1 MNSKDY
7 IHRMLY
13 LSQLKKDYLE
23 QCLSKEQEPD
33 YELIHVIS
41 IIESNQ
47 NSNLDL
53 TLVKATSLQLIL
65 PLLKVNYPINR
76 SRQCQNHIDQ
86 ITITSQ
92 QAQQLKDLLPQFIE
106 DSNLD
111 IQIRKK
117 IPQLDLNQINSS
129 TTNLIQSSQRQ
140 NKLQKS
146 PSQYQFNTDRL
157 QNPQSTT
164 RIKKQ
169 LLPTPINQQPQPKSP
184 NTKIVNVKL
193 KKQHTEVV
201 GKSLTHKKRLQLQSH
216 EDLNRKISSHS
227 FTKHK
232 NTSSSPINETTNIQ
246 RQISQYTTCQPQLK
260 TNSSGANIQIKALL
274 ESQQTSKTPNN
285 NTINSNDQNA
295 DISIHLKNL
304 ISFCNQSIL
313 KKNQECYSSKKDL
326 STQQTNSSILQIKE
340 NKENNQ
346 PIKKSTP
353 LLKPTEHTM
362 IKLTELTEEDNPE
375 TARFNSEDDV
385 RKLTNFNSKGL
396 QKLLQS
402 KTNQLSEQSSTQSLL
417 SLFQRK

>member
-33 YELIHVIS
+33 YELLHVIS

-53 TLVKATSLQLIL
+53 TLVKATSLLLIL
-65 PLLKVNYPINR
+65 PLIK
-76 SRQCQNHIDQ
+76 CQNHIDQ

-92 QAQQLKDLLPQFIE
+92 QAQQLKDILPQFIE
-106 DSNLD
+106 ESNLD

-129 TTNLIQSSQRQ
+129 TSNLIQSSQRQ

-169 LLPTPINQQPQPKSP
+169 LLPTTITQQTQPKSP

-216 EDLNRKISSHS
+216 EDLNRKVSSHS

-246 RQISQYTTCQPQLK
+246 RQVSQYATGQPQLK
-260 TNSSGANIQIKALL
+260 SNSSNANIQIKALL
-274 ESQQTSKTPNN
+274 ESQQSQKTL
-285 NTINSNDQNA
+285 NTTVNPSDQNA

-313 KKNQECYSSKKDL
+313 KKNQECYNSKKDL
-326 STQQTNSSILQIKE
+326 STQQTNSSILQIKD
-340 NKENNQ
+340 NKENTQ

-353 LLKPTEHTM
+353 LLKATEHTM
-362 IKLTELTEEDNPE
+362 IKLTELSEEDNPE
-375 TARFNSEDDV
+375 TARFNSDDDV
-385 RKLTNFNSKGL
+385 RKMTNFNSKGL

>member
-53 TLVKATSLQLIL
+53 TLVKATSLLLIL
-65 PLLKVNYPINR
+65 PLLK
-76 SRQCQNHIDQ
+76 CQNQIDQ

-92 QAQQLKDLLPQFIE
+92 QAQQLKDILPQFIE
-106 DSNLD
+106 ESNLD

-129 TTNLIQSSQRQ
+129 TSNLIQSSQRQ

-169 LLPTPINQQPQPKSP
+169 LLPTTITQQTQPKSP

-216 EDLNRKISSHS
+216 EDLNRKVSSHS

-246 RQISQYTTCQPQLK
+246 RQVSQYATGQTQLK
-260 TNSSGANIQIKALL
+260 SNSSNANIQIKALL
-274 ESQQTSKTPNN
+274 ESQQSQKTL
-285 NTINSNDQNA
+285 NTTVNPSDQNA

-313 KKNQECYSSKKDL
+313 KKNQECYNSKKDL
-326 STQQTNSSILQIKE
+326 QTQQTNSSILQVKD
-340 NKENNQ
+340 NKENTQ

-353 LLKPTEHTM
+353 LLKATEHTM
-362 IKLTELTEEDNPE
+362 IKLTELSEEDNPE
-375 TARFNSEDDV
+375 TARFNSDDDV
-385 RKLTNFNSKGL
+385 RKMTNFNSKGL

>member
-33 YELIHVIS
+33 YELIHVLS

-53 TLVKATSLQLIL
+53 TLVKATSLQLIF
-65 PLLKVNYPINR
+65 PLLK
-76 SRQCQNHIDQ
+76 CQNHIDQ

-92 QAQQLKDLLPQFIE
+92 QAQQLKDILPIFIE
-106 DSNLD
+106 ESNLD

-129 TTNLIQSSQRQ
+129 STTNMIQSSQRQ

-169 LLPTPINQQPQPKSP
+169 LLPTPINNQQSQPKSP

-193 KKQHTEVV
+193 KKQHTEIV

-216 EDLNRKISSHS
+216 EDLNRKNSSHS

-232 NTSSSPINETTNIQ
+232 NTSSSPINETNNIQ
-246 RQISQYTTCQPQLK
+246 RQISQYATNQTQLK
-260 TNSSGANIQIKALL
+260 TNSSNANIQIKALL
-274 ESQQTSKTPNN
+274 ESSQTSKTQ
-285 NTINSNDQNA
+285 NTTTIVNPNDQNA

-326 STQQTNSSILQIKE
+326 STQQTNSSIHQFKE
-340 NKENNQ
+340 NKENTQ

>member
-53 TLVKATSLQLIL
+53 TLVKATSLLLIL
-65 PLLKVNYPINR
+65 PLLK
-76 SRQCQNHIDQ
+76 CQNQIDQ

-92 QAQQLKDLLPQFIE
+92 QAQQLKDILPQFIE
-106 DSNLD
+106 ESNLD

-129 TTNLIQSSQRQ
+129 TNNMIQSSQRL

-169 LLPTPINQQPQPKSP
+169 LLSTGLNHQTQPKSP
-184 NTKIVNVKL
+184 NTKIVNIKL
-193 KKQHTEVV
+193 KKQHTEIV

-216 EDLNRKISSHS
+216 EDINRKVSSHS

-246 RQISQYTTCQPQLK
+246 RQISQYASGQPQLK
-260 TNSSGANIQIKALL
+260 PNSSGANIQIKTIL
-274 ESQQTSKTPNN
+274 ESQQSQKTL
-285 NTINSNDQNA
+285 NTVNSNDQNA

-326 STQQTNSSILQIKE
+326 STQQTNSSVLQAKE
-340 NKENNQ
+340 NNKENAQ
-346 PIKKSTP
+346 PTKKSTP
-353 LLKPTEHTM
+353 LLKATEHTM

-417 SLFQRK
+417 SLFSRK

>member
-1 MNSKDY
+1 MNSKEY

-33 YELIHVIS
+33 YQLIHVIS
-41 IIESNQ
+41 TIESNQ
-47 NSNLDL
+47 TSNLDL
-53 TLVKATSLQLIL
+53 SLAKATSLQLIL
-65 PLLKVNYPINR
+65 PLLK
-76 SRQCQNHIDQ
+76 CQNHIDQ

-92 QAQQLKDLLPQFIE
+92 QAQQLKDTLPQFIE
-106 DSNLD
+106 ESNLD

-129 TTNLIQSSQRQ
+129 TSNLIQSSQRQ

-169 LLPTPINQQPQPKSP
+169 LLTTGLNQQPQPKSP

-193 KKQHTEVV
+193 KKQHTEIV

-216 EDLNRKISSHS
+216 EDLNRKVSSHS

-232 NTSSSPINETTNIQ
+232 NTSSSPINETTSIQ
-246 RQISQYTTCQPQLK
+246 RQISSYASGQPQLK
-260 TNSSGANIQIKALL
+260 PNSSGANIQIKTLL
-274 ESQQTSKTPNN
+274 ESQQSQKTTNP
-285 NTINSNDQNA
+285 TINSNDQNA

-313 KKNQECYSSKKDL
+313 KKNQECYSSKKEL
-326 STQQTNSSILQIKE
+326 STQQTNSSIIQVKE
-340 NKENNQ
+340 NNKENTQ

-353 LLKPTEHTM
+353 LLKATEHTM

>member
-1 MNSKDY
+1 MNTKDY

-65 PLLKVNYPINR
+65 PLLK
-76 SRQCQNHIDQ
+76 CQNQIDQ

-92 QAQQLKDLLPQFIE
+92 QAQQLKDILPQFIE
-106 DSNLD
+106 ESNLD

-129 TTNLIQSSQRQ
+129 TSNLIQSSQRQ

-169 LLPTPINQQPQPKSP
+169 LLPTTITQQTQPKSP

-216 EDLNRKISSHS
+216 EDLNRKVSSHS

-246 RQISQYTTCQPQLK
+246 RQVSQYATGQHQLK
-260 TNSSGANIQIKALL
+260 TTSSGANIQIKALL
-274 ESQQTSKTPNN
+274 ESQQSQKTL
-285 NTINSNDQNA
+285 NTTVNPTDQNA

-326 STQQTNSSILQIKE
+326 STQQTNSSILQVKE
-340 NKENNQ
+340 NKENTQ

-353 LLKPTEHTM
+353 LLKATEHTM
-362 IKLTELTEEDNPE
+362 IKLTELSEEDNPE
-375 TARFNSEDDV
+375 TARFNSDDDI
-385 RKLTNFNSKGL
+385 RKMTNFNSKGL